1 VAGTAGRV
9 KPAHTAELGW
19 QSFGL
24 FLAVGLFA
32 FGMTSLSVRRRVR
45 EGAVHGWSNRLVLR
59 ALGSFFAGLALIP
72 VLALVLDM
80 VRS

>member
-1 VAGTAGRV
+1 MAGTASRV
-9 KPAHTAELGW
+9 KPAHTTELGW

-45 EGAVHGWSNRLVLR
+45 EGVVHNWSTRLVLR
-59 ALGSFFAGLALIP
+59 ALGSFYAGLALIL
-72 VLALVLDM
+72 VLVLVLDM